1 MVRKELTKML
11 KEDNAADAIAA
22 LGGIKGGASAKRYA
36 KSSEKGQV
44 SQSREGLTNAKDAL
58 VAAFGD
64 IKKDTSKL
72 DDSAKK
78 TVYNKLILALKKALA
93 GK

>member
-1 MVRKELTKML
+1 MNKQLIEQMVRKELTKML

-22 LGGIKGGASAKRYA
+22 LGGIKGDTPSNQSSMSAS
-36 KSSEKGQV
+36 
-44 SQSREGLTNAKDAL
+44 DAL
-58 VAAFGD
+58 AAAFGD

-72 DDSAKK
+72 DRGEKE
-78 TVYNKLILALKKALA
+78 TVYKKLILALKKALA